1 MENKEQN
8 WMSGSN
14 CLRKITFVSF
24 LTIAV
29 AFSTHAELRFSS
41 KRLKQIFAML
51 PSVYKKEIE
60 VKSSSGSGTYFM
72 DAKIIENKR
81 ELTFRFNQ
89 FNELEHLGFYLIDD
103 RRSSSNISEVYDYLE
118 RTFLVSALMKE
129 KYLLAEEVQNKKIE
143 VLYNGNGIKQQNGLS
158 VSPQISLNKETPMKI
173 RIDLDS
179 FKIKWV
185 LGSSNTLEI
194 RIPNDYSLI
203 TEKTKDE
210 LEFHLLRILK
220 LSPKV
225 KINKERPSKSQL
237 KFSSQNIYIL
247 PGEIYSTTPELSSSK
262 YFVVSDSIYPVF
274 SSKYYKESIRNL
286 FLNLIQTELKLN
298 ITQKLYGGNDE
309 KFSVNINNFLGNFSS
324 SYKVFFGWQNDTK
337 ENLKASI
344 FISNTVYNYNH
355 LLVISSNTKEL
366 FKKNGEVEGLFLS
379 YVPREK
385 INKEVQ

>member
-1 MENKEQN
+1 
-8 WMSGSN
+8 
-14 CLRKITFVSF
+14 VSF